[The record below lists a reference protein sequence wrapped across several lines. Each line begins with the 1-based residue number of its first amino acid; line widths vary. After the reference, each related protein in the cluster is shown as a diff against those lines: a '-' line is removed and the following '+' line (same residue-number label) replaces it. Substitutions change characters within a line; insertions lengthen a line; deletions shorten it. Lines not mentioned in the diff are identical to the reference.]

1 MHMEH
6 IDARAVRER
15 LNLIALALANLE
27 AKIDAS
33 QRELLGGAQKA
44 VREIAVLVF
53 GDEREEHGEEPPRS
67 IEADRERIRTDTNP
81 AAPAPPDT
89 PETKSAAAAANSET
103 EA

>member
-67 IEADRERIRTDTNP
+67 IEADRERIRADTSP
-81 AAPAPPDT
+81 AAPEA
-89 PETKSAAAAANSET
+89 PETKSVAAAANSET

>member
-1 MHMEH
+1 MEH

-27 AKIDAS
+27 AKLDAS
-33 QRELLGGAQKA
+33 QRELLGGAQRA

-53 GDEREEHGEEPPRS
+53 GDEQEEHGEAPPPS
-67 IEADRERIRTDTNP
+67 IQADRERIRAGASS
-81 AAPAPPDT
+81 AAPDT
-89 PETKSAAAAANSET
+89 PETKPADDANSAT